1 MMGRLENKVALIVGA
16 GSVGPGW
23 GNGKACAVLFAREG
37 AKVFAVD
44 INAESGEETRSI
56 IEEEGGVCSAYQ
68 ADAVKF
74 KDVTDMMAAC
84 VAEYGGIDVLHNN
97 VGGSVPGGVVDMPED
112 VWDANIDLN
121 LKSAFLCCKYAIPAM
136 LDGGGGSI
144 VNISSVA
151 GMRYLG
157 RDMIS
162 YHASKGGLMEFT
174 RAIAL
179 KYAARGLRANT
190 VCPGLMNTPLVTARI
205 ADQYGDGDAAKMIAA
220 RDAICP
226 SGKMGD
232 AWDVAYASLYLASDE
247 AKYVNGPELV
257 VDGGLTARCA

>member
-1 MMGRLENKVALIVGA
+1 MTGRLEGKVALIVGA

-23 GNGKACAVLFAREG
+23 GNGRACAVLFAREG
-37 AKVFAVD
+37 ANVFAVD
-44 INAESGEETRSI
+44 IDSGACEETQSI
-56 IEEEGGVCSAYQ
+56 VEKEGGVCITHQ
-68 ADAVKF
+68 ADAVKL
-74 KDVTDMMAAC
+74 KDVVSMVDAC

-121 LKSAFLCCKYAIPAM
+121 LKSAFLCCKFAVPAM
-136 LDGGGGSI
+136 LASGGGAI
-144 VNISSVA
+144 VNVSSVA

-162 YHASKGGLMEFT
+162 YHASKGGLIEFT

-179 KYAARGLRANT
+179 KYARQGLRANT
-190 VCPGLMNTPLVTARI
+190 VCPGLMNTPLVTTRI
-205 ADQYGDGDAAKMIAA
+205 AGQYGDGDVAKMISA
-220 RDAICP
+220 RDAMCP
-226 SGKMGD
+226 TGKMGD

-247 AKYVNGPELV
+247 AKYVNGTELV
-257 VDGGLTARCA
+257 IDGGLTARCV

>member
-1 MMGRLENKVALIVGA
+1 MGRLENKVALIVGA

-144 VNISSVA
+144 RTVHARVEVQHTRRLATPVRGCRGPRA
-151 GMRYLG
+151 GLW
-157 RDMIS
+157 S
-162 YHASKGGLMEFT
+162 
-174 RAIAL
+174 
-179 KYAARGLRANT
+179 
-190 VCPGLMNTPLVTARI
+190 C
-205 ADQYGDGDAAKMIAA
+205 A
-220 RDAICP
+220 RDRTPCC
-226 SGKMGD
+226 
-232 AWDVAYASLYLASDE
+232 LQ
-247 AKYVNGPELV
+247 
-257 VDGGLTARCA
+257 RCAPRAVFRAGI

>member
-1 MMGRLENKVALIVGA
+1 MSGRLEDKVALIVGA

-37 AKVFAVD
+37 AKVFAAD
-44 INAESGEETRSI
+44 INPDASEETGAI
-56 IEEEGGVCSAYQ
+56 IEKEGGVCTTHQ
-68 ADAVKF
+68 ADAVNLEE
-74 KDVTDMMAAC
+74 VVSMVEAC
-84 VAEYGGIDVLHNN
+84 VDEYGGIDILHNN

-112 VWDANIDLN
+112 VWDSNIDLN
-121 LKSAFLCCKYAIPAM
+121 LKSAFLCCKFAVPAM
-136 LDGGGGSI
+136 LAGGGGSI
-144 VNISSVA
+144 VNISSIA

-162 YHASKGGLMEFT
+162 YHASKGGLIEFT
-174 RAIAL
+174 RAVAL
-179 KYAARGLRANT
+179 KYAGQGLRANI

-205 ADQYGDGDAAKMIAA
+205 ADQYGDGDAEKMIAA

-247 AKYVNGPELV
+247 AKYVNGTELV
-257 VDGGLTARCA
+257 VDGGLTARCV